1 MTVGVELGLGV
12 VLSEA
17 KEVGHRVGL
26 GARSQHA
33 CNDERH
39 NHNAGYG
46 ANDGKH
52 AVALLLLLALLLFLR
67 RLLGGGLRAHSAG
80 TLRARQ
86 ALRGAIRTRQRGGG
100 GGGQHCRGVVNR
112 LHAAGEIVMQRVVE
126 LVGRL
131 EAVLGVLLHALE
143 DDCLKLRVHVGVDLA
158 GWHGLLGDLL
168 HGHGH
173 GVVAV
178 KRHAAGGGLVH
189 HDA

>member
-1 MTVGVELGLGV
+1 MTVGVELGLGL
-12 VLSEA
+12 VLREA

-26 GARSQHA
+26 GARPQHA

-39 NHNAGYG
+39 NHDAGDG

-86 ALRGAIRTRQRGGG
+86 ALRGAVPTRQWGGG
-100 GGGQHCRGVVNR
+100 GGGQHGCGVVNC
-112 LHAAGEIVMQRVVE
+112 LHAAGKVVMQRVIE

-143 DDCLKLRVHVGVDLA
+143 DDCLKLRVHVGVNLA

-178 KRHAAGGGLVH
+178 KRHAASGGLVH